1 MAKGGGG
8 DANKP
13 EEPEDPGNL
22 RADEID
28 TNERAKALPWFCGET
43 KVAVVWLS
51 EAFNQFT
58 KKAKTRAG
66 KK

>member
-1 MAKGGGG
+1 MKGG
-8 DANKP
+8 DEKQIP
-13 EEPEDPGNL
+13 EPDDPGNL
-22 RADEID
+22 RAEEID
-28 TNERAKALPWFCGET
+28 TNERAKAVTWFCGET

-58 KKAKTRAG
+58 KIAKTKAG